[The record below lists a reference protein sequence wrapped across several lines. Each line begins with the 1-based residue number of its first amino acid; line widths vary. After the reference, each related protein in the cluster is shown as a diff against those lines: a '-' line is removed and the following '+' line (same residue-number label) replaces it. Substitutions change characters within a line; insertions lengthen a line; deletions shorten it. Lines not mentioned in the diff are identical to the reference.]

1 MSTRTLNQMELCS
14 LENVLSSYITQ
25 KTSCALSSLLG
36 ESVSHTIKKTHTEIS
51 KIVDLKDFVK
61 EIVLCSVFL
70 HGGGD
75 IRLGILYSIPEID
88 AKQIAAKLLCAEK
101 IDSLDDLGKSAIS
114 EVGNI
119 MSGSFFNALSDH
131 TGLKVDLSTPDFAM
145 TSISELL
152 EPHASGFLC
161 KINDIITEIE
171 LMGVISNVRVHM
183 LIIQDHDNARKLLN
197 ARR

>member
-1 MSTRTLNQMELCS
+1 MTTETLNKTELCS
-14 LENVLSSYITQ
+14 LEHVLSSYITQ
-25 KTSCALSSLLG
+25 KTSSALSSLLG
-36 ESVSHTIKKTHTEIS
+36 ESVSHTIKKTHTKIS
-51 KIVDLKDFVK
+51 KIGDLKDFVK
-61 EIVLCSVFL
+61 EMVLCSVFL

-75 IRLGILYSIPEID
+75 VRLGILYSIPEID
-88 AKQIAAKLLCAEK
+88 AKQIAAKLLCTEK

-145 TSISELL
+145 TSISALL

-161 KINDIITEIE
+161 EINDIVTEIE
-171 LMGVISNVRVHM
+171 LTGVSSNVRVHM
-183 LIIQDHDNARKLLN
+183 LIIQDHDNARKLLS
-197 ARR
+197 AKR

>member
-1 MSTRTLNQMELCS
+1 MTTKTLNPTELYS

-25 KTSCALSSLLG
+25 KTSSALSSLLG
-36 ESVSHTIKKTHTEIS
+36 ESTVHTIKKTHTETS
-51 KIVDLKDFVK
+51 KIGDLKDFVN

-75 IRLGILYSIPEID
+75 VRVGILYSISEID
-88 AKQIAAKLLCAEK
+88 AKKIAAKLLCTEK
-101 IDSLDDLGKSAIS
+101 VDSLDDLGKSAIS

-131 TGLKVDLSTPDFAM
+131 TGLKVDLSTPDYAM
-145 TSISELL
+145 TSISSLL

-161 KINDIITEIE
+161 EINDIVTEIE
-171 LMGVISNVRVHM
+171 LIGVESNVCVHM
-183 LIIQDHDNARKLLN
+183 LVIQDHDNARKLLN
-197 ARR
+197 TKR

>member
-1 MSTRTLNQMELCS
+1 MSTETLNQTELYS
-14 LENVLSSYITQ
+14 LENVLSSYIAK
-25 KTSCALSSLLG
+25 KTSSALSSLLG
-36 ESVSHTIKKTHTEIS
+36 ESVSHTIKKTHTETS
-51 KIVDLKDFVK
+51 KIGDLRDFVK

-75 IRLGILYSIPEID
+75 VRLGILYSIPEID
-88 AKQIAAKLLCAEK
+88 AKQIAAKLLCMEK

-145 TSISELL
+145 TSISALL

-161 KINDIITEIE
+161 EINDIVTEIE
-171 LMGVISNVRVHM
+171 LTGVDSNVRVYM

-197 ARR
+197 AKR